1 LGESSEGF
9 LTDDERNE
17 IIGSY
22 VQKIANTMAMQLS
35 GYVDREVSTELDFS
49 EYISVYTREL
59 KRSRGHL
66 TSMIRNLKKTDVDAD
81 LIQLIDAY
89 STLTRLESIFH
100 FYVQTIND
108 ESTNLDPLE
117 TLQFMVNIS
126 EKVMSINDKIRD
138 KTNNLIENDAFPDNI
153 QEMLTIHSQKRKT
166 TENRFSKLVSM
177 LNEFDSHT

>member
-1 LGESSEGF
+1 
-9 LTDDERNE
+9 
-17 IIGSY
+17 
-22 VQKIANTMAMQLS
+22 
-35 GYVDREVSTELDFS
+35 
-49 EYISVYTREL
+49 
-59 KRSRGHL
+59 
-66 TSMIRNLKKTDVDAD
+66 MIRNLKKTDVDAD